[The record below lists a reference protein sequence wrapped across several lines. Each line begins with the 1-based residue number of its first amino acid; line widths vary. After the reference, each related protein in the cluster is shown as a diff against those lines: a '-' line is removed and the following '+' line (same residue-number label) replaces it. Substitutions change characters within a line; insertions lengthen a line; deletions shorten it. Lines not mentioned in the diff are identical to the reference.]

1 MYPQGVSVQSENFPL
16 SSLDPS
22 PRFDHYVEA
31 SGGYGELVSER
42 SALPAALARAPKVVR
57 EEKRQA
63 LLNVICA

>member
-1 MYPQGVSVQSENFPL
+1 MYPQGVSVQAEHFPL

-22 PRFDHYVEA
+22 PRYDHYVEA

-42 SALPAALARAPKVVR
+42 AALPAALARALKVVR

-63 LLNVICA
+63 LLNVICV